1 MTSKNLLCLALNV
14 ILVGQLPAQG
24 LSPKQAI
31 EKMQVPAG
39 MEVRLVASE
48 PQVRQPLSMF
58 FDPKGRLWVLQ
69 YLQYPNPA
77 GLKAVKQDQ
86 YLRTIWDR
94 VPEAPPKAPKAQI
107 KSPSFMIEMRMA
119 CFENQK
125 ILSQV

>member
-1 MTSKNLLCLALNV
+1 LTTSCFDLTQFHPGSRSLKE
-14 ILVGQLPAQG
+14 
-24 LSPKQAI
+24 AI
-31 EKMQVPAG
+31 EKMQVPLG

-77 GLKAVKQDQ
+77 GLKALKQDQ

-94 VPEAPPKAPKAQI
+94 VP
-107 KSPSFMIEMRMA
+107 
-119 CFENQK
+119 
-125 ILSQV
+125 